1 MDIKLCELIGFFQ
14 LFFRNDYNVSIKRI
28 GINWVSPT
36 VPLSSVMD
44 QEIYKVYKNDLVKSF
59 GFCISD
65 DKIHISV

>member
-14 LFFRNDYNVSIKRI
+14 LFFRNDYKVSIKRL
-28 GINWVSPT
+28 GLNSVSPS
-36 VPLSSVMD
+36 VPLSSITD
-44 QEIYKVYKNDLVKSF
+44 QELYKVYKNNLVKSF